1 MLGPSCVA
9 HSPTVIYTYGL
20 TSKIEVRQR
29 QEDTRRETADS
40 RQTERGIMRDRKRQT
55 EIEKDRDRSGDKNKE
70 KQRDNDS
77 KRET

>member
-40 RQTERGIMRDRKRQT
+40 RQTERDIMRDRKRQT
-55 EIEKDRDRSGDKNKE
+55 ETEKDRDRQRQQTADRQKE
-70 KQRDNDS
+70 A
-77 KRET
+77 